1 MIGIHEVLSSFVY
14 YFQLDYKVDEK
25 KLREVFRLAGKVE
38 NVEIALDKDGKSR
51 GFGTVEFDHPVE
63 AVQSISMLNNQNLFE
78 RRITVR
84 MDRVADRLDGPV
96 RLPEGLKSIGMGLG
110 ANGAP
115 LQDVA
120 SEYSSMTCSI
130 VFLVWSDNQIKMW

>member
-1 MIGIHEVLSSFVY
+1 
-14 YFQLDYKVDEK
+14 
-25 KLREVFRLAGKVE
+25 
-38 NVEIALDKDGKSR
+38 
-51 GFGTVEFDHPVE
+51 
-63 AVQSISMLNNQNLFE
+63 
-78 RRITVR
+78 

-120 SEYSSMTCSI
+120 RNLPSMNTNPTPSAGVSTPAALAAAVTALSE
-130 VFLVWSDNQIKMW
+130 